1 MKYYTNLFSPE
12 TYNAFSK
19 SDQTISGFRKHQKN
33 TVANLKVGDKLIC
46 YVTRISR
53 WIGILEVTE
62 KYFEDDTPIF
72 FTEKDPFIMRVKVKP
87 VVWLSL
93 DKAIPIHEDFIWNS
107 LSFTKT
113 LPKRS
118 TQWTGMVR
126 NSLNRLEETDAKLL
140 VDALTNQNIENK
152 LFKMTEDDSKKLK
165 RTTVRTKDKEVD
177 VVVPEDDVV
186 EDEKIETPESMKIQA
201 LIAEIGER
209 MGLKIWLPKRDRGRV
224 LTHWVPEEE
233 TLLEILPLNY
243 DDTTIKTIEN
253 IDVIWIRG
261 RSIVRA
267 FEVEHTTAIYS
278 GILRMADLMALQ
290 PNLNIRA
297 HIVAPLE
304 RKVKVLDEIRRPVFT
319 LLEKGPLAESCTFIS
334 YESIEELAKEKRLEH
349 MRDSVLENYEEFAE
363 EI

>member
-1 MKYYTNLFSPE
+1 MNYYTDLFSPE
-12 TYNAFSK
+12 TYQAFTNSDK
-19 SDQTISGFRKHQKN
+19 SISGFRKHQKN

-72 FTEKDPFIMRVKVKP
+72 VNEKDPFVMRVKVKP
-87 VVWLSL
+87 VVWLAL

-113 LPKRS
+113 LSKKS
-118 TQWTGMVR
+118 TKWTGMVR
-126 NSLNRLEETDAKLL
+126 NSLKRLEETDAKLL
-140 VDALTNQNIENK
+140 VEALTSQNIKNK
-152 LFKMTEDDSKKLK
+152 LFEITEEDSKKLK

-177 VVVPEDDVV
+177 VVVPEDDLV

-201 LIAEIGER
+201 LVAEIGER

-224 LTHWVPEEE
+224 LTHWEPEEE
-233 TLLEILPLNY
+233 TLLENLPLNY
-243 DDTTIKTIEN
+243 DDTTLKTIEN
-253 IDVIWIRG
+253 IDIIWIRG

-334 YESIEELAKEKRLEH
+334 YESIEELGKEKRLEH
-349 MRDSVLENYEEFAE
+349 MKDSVLENYEEFAE